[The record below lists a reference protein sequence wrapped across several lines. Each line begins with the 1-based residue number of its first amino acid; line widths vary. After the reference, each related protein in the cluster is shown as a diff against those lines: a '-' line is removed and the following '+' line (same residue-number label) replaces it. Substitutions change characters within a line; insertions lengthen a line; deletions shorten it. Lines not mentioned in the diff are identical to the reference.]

1 MYLPVWAVQFLVNTP
16 YMSSVCGKRA
26 CWGCT
31 LESTSSCTTVLVV
44 SSTRTV
50 CKSFSSSK
58 PFSISCHS
66 MLMMF
71 PAAACHT
78 HTNTHTMTVHMALYE
93 IIALHYLNSTESH
106 SWGTLGNMTQQRN
119 AQKHTLVEPVSA
131 VCKQAPYREP
141 QGTINQFWFNILLL
155 DAESNWHQS
164 INRAK
169 QRILQTLETHS
180 FTHGLPTQNV

>member
-1 MYLPVWAVQFLVNTP
+1 
-16 YMSSVCGKRA
+16 MSSVCGKRT

-78 HTNTHTMTVHMALYE
+78 HKYTYTHTMTVHMDLYE
-93 IIALHYLNSTESH
+93 IVALHCLNATETQ
-106 SWGTLGNMTQQRN
+106 SWGTLSHMTQQRN
-119 AQKHTLVEPVSA
+119 AQKHTLGEPVGA
-131 VCKQAPYREP
+131 VCKQPSYWEP
-141 QGTINQFWFNILLL
+141 QGTINQFWLNILLL
-155 DAESNWHQS
+155 GAESNWHQS

-169 QRILQTLETHS
+169 QRIIQTLETHS
-180 FTHGLPTQNV
+180 FMHGLPTQDV